1 MYNFMLATPCTGRQ
15 WNVVMALDSLRIM
28 HARTDDV
35 TRHSAGAQPMNLQ
48 WDEIIHVYFPVT
60 IAVSAQIAFLLLPIN
75 LRTWRTDL
83 LNAWT
88 YSGIQVFVAGLLF
101 IVIPRVF
108 EVFHLA
114 DSTTFIVLMSVFVAS
129 WWKIVKSIPLE
140 ATYPVTPE
148 FIEQPVVS
156 FDSFYNAERLRQ
168 LSELSGESAY
178 TLQRQRALREML
190 VRRRVES
197 GARDAEEA

>member
-1 MYNFMLATPCTGRQ
+1 
-15 WNVVMALDSLRIM
+15 
-28 HARTDDV
+28 
-35 TRHSAGAQPMNLQ
+35 MNLQ
-48 WDEIIHVYFPVT
+48 WDQIIHVYFPVT
-60 IAVSAQIAFLLLPIN
+60 VAVSAQIAFLLLPIN
-75 LRTWRTDL
+75 LRTWRSDL

-108 EVFHLA
+108 GVFYLS
-114 DSTTFIVLMSVFVAS
+114 DSATFIVLMSVFVAS
-129 WWKIVKSIPLE
+129 WWKIVISIPLE

-148 FIEQPVVS
+148 FMDQPAVS

-168 LSELSGESAY
+168 LGELSGDTAY

-197 GARDAEEA
+197 SARDTDDA